1 MPEAIKRTVE
11 LMSQLPKEIQNA
23 ELIRLQAS
31 VDTLDHIAKVQR
43 EREKKEAQS
52 AKNSALSAECSF
64 IPGTRHL

>member
-1 MPEAIKRTVE
+1 MPETIKRTVE

-43 EREKKEAQS
+43 EREKKEAQ
-52 AKNSALSAECSF
+52 
-64 IPGTRHL
+64 